1 MPSSRFVHGDPA
13 LDDYNFGL
21 LPDPAGVERI
31 VASLP
36 HGGELMAAA
45 PHWMGDGMTGDHMPY
60 LAYYEVEVPG
70 WKAKDKEPPYIP
82 QVGNN
87 CTSRGMADGLDLLQF
102 VEVADPSPDAT
113 EGLVFHRVCVEA
125 VYAFGLALA
134 GMRGDNGC
142 YGAPIAKGVHDIGC
156 ITYDVAGGE
165 KEETHSRL
173 AEWAR
178 NPSAIVNQFK
188 DKAGAFKVGSIAR
201 VTTWEEACAALAN
214 RRILTVASNVG
225 YNGNRD
231 EKGIVRRRGR
241 WPHQMFYMGVIRS
254 DGVESL
260 VQGQSWGKNN
270 PQGPQ
275 PFRLPSF
282 AFRVTKE
289 DAMAQISAGDT
300 WAIGIPPNF
309 EKAPLPSRW
318 TNAGW
323 AA

>member
-1 MPSSRFVHGDPA
+1 MPSIMVHGHPDC
-13 LDDYNFGL
+13 DDLNLGL
-21 LPDPAGVERI
+21 RPDPAGVERI

-45 PHWMGDGMTGDHMPY
+45 PHWMGDGMTGDHMGY
-60 LAYYEVEVPG
+60 LAMYEVDVPG

-87 CTSRGMADGLDLLQF
+87 CTSRGMADGLDQLQF
-102 VEVADPSPDAT
+102 MTIADPDPDAT
-113 EGLVFHRVCVEA
+113 ESIVFHRVCVEA

-142 YGAPIAKGVHDIGC
+142 YGAPIAQGVHDIGC
-156 ITYDVAGGE
+156 IPYEMVDGT
-165 KEETHSRL
+165 KEETSSRL
-173 AEWAR
+173 RQWAG
-178 NPSAIVNQFK
+178 NPKAIVDQLK
-188 DKAGAFKVGSIAR
+188 DKAAPFKVGSIAR

-214 RRILTVASNVG
+214 KRILTVASNAG

-231 EKGIVRRRGR
+231 EKGIIRRRGR
-241 WPHQMFYMGVIRS
+241 WAHQMYFGGIIRS
-254 DGVESL
+254 DGVETL
-260 VQGQSWGKNN
+260 VQFQSWGPNN
-270 PQGPQ
+270 PRGPQ
-275 PFRLPSF
+275 PFKLPSF

-289 DAMAQISAGDT
+289 DAMSQIAEKDT

-309 EKAPLPSRW
+309 EKTPLPSRW